1 MKKSD
6 WILAGAI
13 VLAACVSAFFFYGN
27 REKGTCISIQVDG
40 VEYGRYDLET
50 ERVIEIGETNR
61 LEIRDGEASMV
72 HADCPDQICVQMAP
86 ISELHELIVCMPN
99 KVVVEVVEK

>member
-6 WILAGAI
+6 WILAGVI
-13 VLAACVSAFFFYGN
+13 VLAACLSAGFLYGN
-27 REKGTCISIQVDG
+27 REKGNCISIQVDG

-50 ERVIEIGETNR
+50 ERVIGIGETNR
-61 LEIRDGEASMV
+61 LEIKGGKASMV
-72 HADCPDQICVQMAP
+72 HADCPDQICVQMEP

-99 KVVVEVVEK
+99 KVIVEVVEK